1 MGGSFC
7 VVRRRRG
14 DLAVCCNAQPQHLS
28 LCLHTPS
35 LIQQTTVGPPMI
47 RRTPTLIPM
56 GDFDVQD
63 ARDLLAKQKAEAA
76 QHQQLVAKMKR
87 IAQNPNMDKED
98 YEVMDFLKTALA
110 RQEKA
115 RRLGLQPGRSYSLF
129 TAFLYLKRLPQ
140 SRRNPRSILIIQ
152 T

>member
-1 MGGSFC
+1 
-7 VVRRRRG
+7 
-14 DLAVCCNAQPQHLS
+14 
-28 LCLHTPS
+28 
-35 LIQQTTVGPPMI
+35 MI

-115 RRLGLQPGRSYSLF
+115 KRLGLQPGRFYF
-129 TAFLYLKRLPQ
+129 FF
-140 SRRNPRSILIIQ
+140 
-152 T
+152 